1 MILSTGAGQHDVTS
15 GRVMAAAATGRK
27 VNNILDC
34 GTGGLGMTVITLT
47 RVGQLTVMVACIEVH
62 AWICIVTLLTATSI
76 FIQGF
81 IILVSIGIY
90 TASSPVNKW
99 AGTGSSGSVGMAGG
113 ATL

>member
-1 MILSTGAGQHDVTS
+1 MVSRTGAGLHDVTA
-15 GRVMAAAATGRK
+15 GCVMTDAATA
-27 VNNILDC
+27 VLNLDC
-34 GTGGLGMTVITLT
+34 RTGSFCMTVITLGL
-47 RVGQLTVMVACIEVH
+47 VGELTVMVACIEMD
-62 AWICIVTLLTATSI
+62 AWICIVTRLTATSI